1 MLNVL
6 VLLACLG
13 AGFAAPVA
21 ADPPVEKKK
30 VFAWEKHDGLNCWWG
45 GHGADELAGNVPG
58 APLTN
63 STDGKEIRT
72 LGQCQAECVQRV
84 DDKTL
89 EKTECHAVLFQVATG
104 MCYGKKN
111 VDVSKCAKDETVAL
125 YMRPTAKEWVGG
137 PSSPKAS
144 PTTTMA
150 PTTTTTTRKCVTDG
164 NPCDIVLGGP
174 LGNCCDGTEC
184 LNYIAPGTG
193 SFRQACTA
201 GCPGGSPPTG
211 VYCM

>member
-1 MLNVL
+1 M
-6 VLLACLG
+6 
-13 AGFAAPVA
+13 
-21 ADPPVEKKK
+21 
-30 VFAWEKHDGLNCWWG
+30 
-45 GHGADELAGNVPG
+45 
-58 APLTN
+58 
-63 STDGKEIRT
+63 
-72 LGQCQAECVQRV
+72 
-84 DDKTL
+84 
-89 EKTECHAVLFQVATG
+89 ATG
-104 MCYGKKN
+104 KCYGKKN

-125 YMRPTAKEWVGG
+125 YMRPTAKEWYV
-137 PSSPKAS
+137 PPT
-144 PTTTMA
+144 TTTMA